1 MDLTRHMMTHLT
13 LRCPTLTHE
22 LPGSFIYMQN
32 SITMTALK
40 KILSAGFLC
49 LASTVAWSATLSG
62 VVVGIADGDTVT
74 VLDSAKAQH
83 KIRLAGIDAPEKHQ
97 PFGNASKELLSA
109 RIFNRE
115 VEVEYNKSDR
125 YGRLVGKITVDGID
139 ANLEQIKAGMA
150 WHYKAY
156 EKEQQPEDRL
166 AYARAEE
173 AARFQKIG
181 IWRDAD
187 PTPPWEFRRNKSLM
201 SKQDTELKSR

>member
-1 MDLTRHMMTHLT
+1 
-13 LRCPTLTHE
+13 
-22 LPGSFIYMQN
+22 
-32 SITMTALK
+32 MTALK
-40 KILSAGFLC
+40 KVLSAGFLF
-49 LASTVAWSATLSG
+49 LASTVAWTATLSG
-62 VVVGIADGDTVT
+62 VVVGISDGDTVT

-83 KIRLAGIDAPEKHQ
+83 KIRLSGIDAPEKHQ
-97 PFGNASKELLSA
+97 FFGNASKESLSA

-125 YGRLVGKITVDGID
+125 YGRLVGKITVGGID
-139 ANLEQIKAGMA
+139 ANLEQVKAGMA

-166 AYARAEE
+166 TYARAEE

-187 PTPPWEFRRNKSLM
+187 PTPPWEFRRDKSLA
-201 SKQDTELKSR
+201 SKGRKS